1 MKAFL
6 ISPNHQTQGADLT
19 VVEVEQ
25 NADGDARLQHVCE
38 LLECNYVQ
46 TFEPLPG
53 TCLAG
58 HTLIVDEDG
67 PSMHPAG
74 FLFMPRIYPTPLACK
89 ILVLA
94 RCETADGEI
103 MASATALEA
112 DIRALI
118 SCAYCSPAFAKA
130 AMTLHEDS
138 IRRNFPDVI
147 VVPGSQS
154 IQPYR

>member
-25 NADGDARLQHVCE
+25 NADGDARLKHVRAFLDCE
-38 LLECNYVQ
+38 YVQ
-46 TFEPLPG
+46 MFEPLPG

-58 HTLIVDEDG
+58 HVLVVDEDG
-67 PSMHPAG
+67 LSKRPAG
-74 FLFMPRIYPTPLACK
+74 FLFMPKIYPTPLAGK
-89 ILVLA
+89 ILVFA
-94 RCETADGEI
+94 RCDTADGEI

-118 SCAYCSPAFAKA
+118 SCTYCSPAFAKA
-130 AMTLHEDS
+130 AMKLHEDS

-147 VVPGSQS
+147 VAPGSQS
-154 IQPYR
+154 IQP